1 MLFLKGFVFCCYRT
15 DTDNPVSPA
24 GRIEWI
30 SSPYEFLPWATLLLV
45 KEVRPTKIKRQD
57 MVYDRSQYFILND
70 ISKGGNLTFILKI
83 PTRLTGIKSVSVM
96 ESPSARMCTHTHTHT
111 HSLSLSLSHT
121 HTHTQAVPGR
131 PLQGL
136 PGPTALP
143 VELR

>member
-1 MLFLKGFVFCCYRT
+1 
-15 DTDNPVSPA
+15 
-24 GRIEWI
+24 
-30 SSPYEFLPWATLLLV
+30 
-45 KEVRPTKIKRQD
+45 
-57 MVYDRSQYFILND
+57 MVYNRSQYFILND
-70 ISKGGNLTFILKI
+70 ISKGENLTFILKI

-96 ESPSARMCTHTHTHT
+96 ESPSARMCTHTH
-111 HSLSLSLSHT
+111 S